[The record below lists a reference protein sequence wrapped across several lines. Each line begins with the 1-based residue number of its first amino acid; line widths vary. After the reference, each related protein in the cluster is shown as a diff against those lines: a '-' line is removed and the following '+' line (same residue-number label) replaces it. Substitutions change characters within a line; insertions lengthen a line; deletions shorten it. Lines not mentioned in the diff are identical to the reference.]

1 MSGPG
6 PITFG
11 TWQHSFHP
19 KALNRPPLPSFQSR
33 DRTFSALLSWFRPSL
48 SSRLTLFSWLT
59 AWANLLHQLS
69 YPEWIK
75 GLHSIGWLL
84 FVFSLA
90 GLVRPSSF
98 LIFISLMVFRVL
110 YTVSWIPMIRG
121 HLFLEGLFTVGILII
136 LTIALFRLGRPRP
149 ANLEEEEELFESF
162 APMLR
167 ATTLVV
173 YGAVTLSKLNVEFL
187 DLEKS
192 AAVQLLHW
200 TQAQHPFL
208 PRGPWTWQLSIWGT
222 LAIEC
227 AIPVLLCWRRTRWL
241 GLVLG
246 LIFHTLLGLLPLKI
260 ASFSATM
267 MLLLFTWLPRG
278 SPAVIHQAMERCA
291 RSLRLAPER
300 LLLLATCLAFATG
313 FAFAF
318 RHGTRADPHAI
329 DLGLGLWA
337 WQTAAAAGA
346 LWALRKQVFESTLQ
360 LLRTDSWLSWTC
372 VGILVL
378 NCASPYIGLKTRTS
392 LSMHCNLRT
401 EKGHWNHLFLPESLR
416 IFPFQD
422 DLIVV
427 LESDQPDLDHLR
439 ATGMPI
445 PYFEFRRWCRLAP
458 DTFFVRYRRGDQ
470 PEQRFEKRSG
480 AASDASL
487 VERAPVLE
495 WLLCFNPVGASH
507 DYMPGFVSRVGP
519 ARNVVPVHRS
529 QQTPP
534 P

>member
-1 MSGPG
+1 MATLISPEGAEP
-6 PITFG
+6 
-11 TWQHSFHP
+11 S
-19 KALNRPPLPSFQSR
+19 PLPSLRHR
-33 DRTFSALLSWFRPSL
+33 DRAFSALLSWFRPSL

-98 LIFISLMVFRVL
+98 LIFCSLMVFRVL

-121 HLFLEGLFTVGILII
+121 HLFLEGLFTVGILILI
-136 LTIALFRLGRPRP
+136 TIALFRLGRHRP

-200 TQAQHPFL
+200 TQAQHTFL

-329 DLGLGLWA
+329 DLGLGLWS